1 MALSKSD
8 FKIAST
14 CPKKLVY
21 KKASY
26 LTKNDSNEY
35 MEMLAQGGYIVGK
48 LAQLIYPDGI
58 EIKGDTLE
66 SAISE
71 TKKLIDQNESITLF
85 EATVI
90 SNNKIIKLIRKI
102 VAYFSAQKDKQ

>member
-66 SAISE
+66 SAINE

-90 SNNKIIKLIRKI
+90 SNNKIIRIDILEKNRKCI
-102 VAYFSAQKDKQ
+102 QSDRS